1 MIHSSALG
9 GKPSV
14 SSRLLNFLEGSETS
28 INAELPF
35 QRIEDDFDRLIQREN
50 LRIVRFV
57 WIRELDLALV
67 VLNNRRIIS
76 QSLSAYSSLHAASDD
91 DLAAYTISTSGIHW
105 PNIDID
111 LSLRGLLMDEVVRS
125 ITVV

>member
-14 SSRLLNFLEGSETS
+14 SNRLLNLLEESETS
-28 INAELPF
+28 VNDDSPF
-35 QRIEDDFDRLIQREN
+35 QRVEDDFDRLIQREN

-57 WIRELDLALV
+57 WIRELDLALI

-76 QSLSAYSSLHAASDD
+76 QSLSAYSSLYAASDD
-91 DLAAYTISTSGIHW
+91 DLAAYTISASGIHW
-105 PNIDID
+105 PNIDTD

-125 ITVV
+125 IAVA